1 MSATEDDTELRD
13 LLIQNLENSG
23 VLNKL
28 KAEMRAAVFLAMD
41 EQDKVENKTP
51 LVNENL
57 KKCLNTK
64 DGRLVASL
72 IIDFLQVFH
81 LDFTLAVFQPEINSL
96 NGLDSREQVSCE
108 LDITETDMNRNTPL
122 LLELVKRG
130 RHKEKASIFSEGDK
144 ATNIPKELSPRQIAD
159 ARKKFDSYDKA
170 RTGGI
175 RKEDLKVVFGD
186 VFPNFNKNMLEKF
199 VTDEHRA
206 GDKASSKSVDF
217 QEFLGL
223 YKRFFSQCRSVV
235 THDTSDVIHNPSQ
248 FIEKKSTSPAS
259 KIPRFKGHRHSA
271 QAEKADAKGVE
282 VSHSHSDTSLLFGS
296 LKGKGQG
303 HVTSR
308 HSEAS
313 GDNDNCPTASPKKGL
328 DLEVEEDLDE
338 DDSFFDDPLPKPQKT
353 YGCSS
358 LPLAKSNSG
367 ASLSEKR
374 NGQKDFVRSL
384 REESLSGRSFNPMR
398 RGTSLN
404 DLSALGSDTEGDGD
418 ELFSDYD
425 NKRSCL
431 EHRRAAD
438 SDPAPQRSAAGGGFH
453 SGETHHRDLSGS
465 KNGTSSN
472 PRDKGFKDLKIIN
485 DKTGSSV
492 QDDDYGD
499 DFNSHRSDISK
510 SEVSIGEEIE
520 EVSIEGPDNSDKFDE
535 ITQDLS
541 VSQLSQSQ
549 GADYMEE
556 VA

>member
-28 KAEMRAAVFLAMD
+28 KAQMRAAVFLAMD

-57 KKCLNTK
+57 KKCLDTK

-159 ARKKFDSYDKA
+159 ARKKFDVYDKA

-175 RKEDLKVVFGD
+175 LKEDLKVVFGD

-199 VTDEHRA
+199 VTDEHRV
-206 GDKASSKSVDF
+206 GDKASGKSIDF

-235 THDTSDVIHNPSQ
+235 THDTCDVFHNPSQ
-248 FIEKKSTSPAS
+248 FIEEKKSTSPPS
-259 KIPRFKGHRHSA
+259 
-271 QAEKADAKGVE
+271 KGVE
-282 VSHSHSDTSLLFGS
+282 VSHSHSDTSLRFGS
-296 LKGKGQG
+296 LKGKGPG
-303 HVTSR
+303 HVTPR
-308 HSEAS
+308 HSEVS
-313 GDNDNCPTASPKKGL
+313 GDNDNGPTASLKKGL

-353 YGCSS
+353 YGC
-358 LPLAKSNSG
+358 
-367 ASLSEKR
+367 
-374 NGQKDFVRSL
+374 FVRSL
-384 REESLSGRSFNPMR
+384 REEGLSGRSFNPMR

-438 SDPAPQRSAAGGGFH
+438 SDPPPQRSAAGGGFH
-453 SGETHHRDLSGS
+453 SGEAHHRDLSGS
-465 KNGTSSN
+465 KN
-472 PRDKGFKDLKIIN
+472 
-485 DKTGSSV
+485 
-492 QDDDYGD
+492 DDDYGD
-499 DFNSHRSDISK
+499 DFNSSHRSDISK

>member
-28 KAEMRAAVFLAMD
+28 KAQMRAAVFLAMD

-130 RHKEKASIFSEGDK
+130 RHKEKASIFSE
-144 ATNIPKELSPRQIAD
+144 ELSPRQIAD
-159 ARKKFDSYDKA
+159 ARKKFDCYDKA

-199 VTDEHRA
+199 VTDEHRV
-206 GDKASSKSVDF
+206 GDKASSKSIDF

-248 FIEKKSTSPAS
+248 LIEEKKSTTPAS
-259 KIPRFKGHRHSA
+259 KIPRFKGA

-282 VSHSHSDTSLLFGS
+282 VSHSHSDTSLRFGS

-313 GDNDNCPTASPKKGL
+313 GDNDNGPTASLKKGL

-358 LPLAKSNSG
+358 LPLAKSHSG

-374 NGQKDFVRSL
+374 NGQKDSFVRSL

-453 SGETHHRDLSGS
+453 SGEAHHRDLSGS

-472 PRDKGFKDLKIIN
+472 PRDEGFKDLKMIN

>member
-159 ARKKFDSYDKA
+159 ARKKFDCYDKA

-259 KIPRFKGHRHSA
+259 KDEEIPRFKGHRHSA

-282 VSHSHSDTSLLFGS
+282 VSHSDTSLRFGS

-313 GDNDNCPTASPKKGL
+313 GDNENSPTASLKKGL

-353 YGCSS
+353 YGC
-358 LPLAKSNSG
+358 
-367 ASLSEKR
+367 
-374 NGQKDFVRSL
+374 
-384 REESLSGRSFNPMR
+384 
-398 RGTSLN
+398 
-404 DLSALGSDTEGDGD
+404 LSALGSDTEGDGD

-453 SGETHHRDLSGS
+453 SGEAHHRDLSAS

>member
-28 KAEMRAAVFLAMD
+28 KAQMRAAVFLAMD

-159 ARKKFDSYDKA
+159 ARKKFDCYDKA

-199 VTDEHRA
+199 VTDEHRV
-206 GDKASSKSVDF
+206 GDKASSKSIDF

-248 FIEKKSTSPAS
+248 LIEEKKSTTPAS
-259 KIPRFKGHRHSA
+259 
-271 QAEKADAKGVE
+271 KGVE
-282 VSHSHSDTSLLFGS
+282 VSHSHSDTSLRFGS

-313 GDNDNCPTASPKKGL
+313 GDNDNGPTASLKKGL

-353 YGCSS
+353 YGW
-358 LPLAKSNSG
+358 
-367 ASLSEKR
+367 
-374 NGQKDFVRSL
+374 
-384 REESLSGRSFNPMR
+384 
-398 RGTSLN
+398 
-404 DLSALGSDTEGDGD
+404 
-418 ELFSDYD
+418 
-425 NKRSCL
+425 
-431 EHRRAAD
+431 RAAD

-453 SGETHHRDLSGS
+453 SGEAHHRDLSGS
-465 KNGTSSN
+465 KN
-472 PRDKGFKDLKIIN
+472 
-485 DKTGSSV
+485 
-492 QDDDYGD
+492 DDDYGD

>member
-28 KAEMRAAVFLAMD
+28 KAQMRAAVFLAMD

-130 RHKEKASIFSEGDK
+130 RHKEKASIFSE
-144 ATNIPKELSPRQIAD
+144 ELSPRQIAD
-159 ARKKFDSYDKA
+159 ARKKFDCYDKA

-199 VTDEHRA
+199 VTDEHRV
-206 GDKASSKSVDF
+206 GDKASSKSIDF

-248 FIEKKSTSPAS
+248 LIEEKKSTTPAS
-259 KIPRFKGHRHSA
+259 
-271 QAEKADAKGVE
+271 KGVE
-282 VSHSHSDTSLLFGS
+282 VSHSHSDTSLRFGS

-313 GDNDNCPTASPKKGL
+313 GDNDNGPTASLKKGL

-353 YGCSS
+353 YGC
-358 LPLAKSNSG
+358 
-367 ASLSEKR
+367 
-374 NGQKDFVRSL
+374 
-384 REESLSGRSFNPMR
+384 
-398 RGTSLN
+398 
-404 DLSALGSDTEGDGD
+404 LSALGSDTEGDGD

-453 SGETHHRDLSGS
+453 SGEAHHRDLSGS
-465 KNGTSSN
+465 KN
-472 PRDKGFKDLKIIN
+472 
-485 DKTGSSV
+485 
-492 QDDDYGD
+492 DDDYGD

>member
-159 ARKKFDSYDKA
+159 ARKKFDCYDKA

-199 VTDEHRA
+199 VTDEHRV
-206 GDKASSKSVDF
+206 GDKASSKSIDF

-248 FIEKKSTSPAS
+248 LIEEKKSTTPAS
-259 KIPRFKGHRHSA
+259 KDEEIPRFKGA

-282 VSHSHSDTSLLFGS
+282 VSHSHSDTSLRFGS

-313 GDNDNCPTASPKKGL
+313 GDNDNGPTASLKKGL

-358 LPLAKSNSG
+358 LPLAKSHSG

-453 SGETHHRDLSGS
+453 SGEAHHRDLSGS
-465 KNGTSSN
+465 KN
-472 PRDKGFKDLKIIN
+472 
-485 DKTGSSV
+485 
-492 QDDDYGD
+492 DDDYGD

>member
-57 KKCLNTK
+57 KKCLDTK

-159 ARKKFDSYDKA
+159 ARKKFDVYDKA

-175 RKEDLKVVFGD
+175 LKEDLKVVFGD

-199 VTDEHRA
+199 VTDEHRV
-206 GDKASSKSVDF
+206 GDKASGKSIDF

-235 THDTSDVIHNPSQ
+235 THDTCDVIHNPSQ
-248 FIEKKSTSPAS
+248 FIEEKKSTSPPS
-259 KIPRFKGHRHSA
+259 KD
-271 QAEKADAKGVE
+271 EEGVE
-282 VSHSHSDTSLLFGS
+282 VSHSHSDTSLRFGS
-296 LKGKGQG
+296 LTGKGPG
-303 HVTSR
+303 HVTPR
-308 HSEAS
+308 HSEVS
-313 GDNDNCPTASPKKGL
+313 GDNDNGHTASLKKGL

-353 YGCSS
+353 YGW
-358 LPLAKSNSG
+358 
-367 ASLSEKR
+367 
-374 NGQKDFVRSL
+374 
-384 REESLSGRSFNPMR
+384 
-398 RGTSLN
+398 
-404 DLSALGSDTEGDGD
+404 
-418 ELFSDYD
+418 
-425 NKRSCL
+425 
-431 EHRRAAD
+431 RAAD
-438 SDPAPQRSAAGGGFH
+438 SDPPPQRSAAGGGFH
-453 SGETHHRDLSGS
+453 SGEARHRDLSGS

-472 PRDKGFKDLKIIN
+472 PRDKGFKDLKMIN

>member
-57 KKCLNTK
+57 KKCLDTK

-144 ATNIPKELSPRQIAD
+144 ATNIPKELSPRQIAG
-159 ARKKFDSYDKA
+159 ARKKFDVYDKA

-175 RKEDLKVVFGD
+175 LKEDLKVVFGD

-199 VTDEHRA
+199 VTDEHRV
-206 GDKASSKSVDF
+206 GDKASGKSIDF

-235 THDTSDVIHNPSQ
+235 THDTCDVIHNPSQ
-248 FIEKKSTSPAS
+248 FIEEKKSTSPPS
-259 KIPRFKGHRHSA
+259 
-271 QAEKADAKGVE
+271 KGVE
-282 VSHSHSDTSLLFGS
+282 VSHSHSDTSLRFGS
-296 LKGKGQG
+296 LKGKGPG
-303 HVTSR
+303 HVTPR
-308 HSEAS
+308 HSEVS
-313 GDNDNCPTASPKKGL
+313 GDNDNGPTASLKKGL

-353 YGCSS
+353 YGC
-358 LPLAKSNSG
+358 
-367 ASLSEKR
+367 
-374 NGQKDFVRSL
+374 FVRSL
-384 REESLSGRSFNPMR
+384 REEGLSGRSFNPMR

-438 SDPAPQRSAAGGGFH
+438 SDPPPKRSAAGGGFH
-453 SGETHHRDLSGS
+453 SGEAHHRDLSGS
-465 KNGTSSN
+465 KN
-472 PRDKGFKDLKIIN
+472 
-485 DKTGSSV
+485 
-492 QDDDYGD
+492 DDDYGD
-499 DFNSHRSDISK
+499 DFNSSHRSDISK

>member
-57 KKCLNTK
+57 KKCLDTK

-159 ARKKFDSYDKA
+159 ARKKFDVYDKA

-175 RKEDLKVVFGD
+175 LKEDLKVVFGD

-199 VTDEHRA
+199 VTDEHRV
-206 GDKASSKSVDF
+206 GDKASGKSIDF

-235 THDTSDVIHNPSQ
+235 THDTCDVFHNPSQ
-248 FIEKKSTSPAS
+248 FIEEKKSTSPPS
-259 KIPRFKGHRHSA
+259 KDEEIPRFKGHRHSA
-271 QAEKADAKGVE
+271 QAEKADIKGVE
-282 VSHSHSDTSLLFGS
+282 VSHSHSDTSLRFGS
-296 LKGKGQG
+296 LKGKGPG
-303 HVTSR
+303 HVTPR
-308 HSEAS
+308 HSEVS
-313 GDNDNCPTASPKKGL
+313 GDNDNGPTASLKKGL

-353 YGCSS
+353 YGW
-358 LPLAKSNSG
+358 
-367 ASLSEKR
+367 
-374 NGQKDFVRSL
+374 
-384 REESLSGRSFNPMR
+384 
-398 RGTSLN
+398 
-404 DLSALGSDTEGDGD
+404 
-418 ELFSDYD
+418 
-425 NKRSCL
+425 
-431 EHRRAAD
+431 RAAD
-438 SDPAPQRSAAGGGFH
+438 SDPPPQRSAAGGGFH
-453 SGETHHRDLSGS
+453 SGEAHHRDLSGS
-465 KNGTSSN
+465 KN
-472 PRDKGFKDLKIIN
+472 
-485 DKTGSSV
+485 
-492 QDDDYGD
+492 DDDYGD
-499 DFNSHRSDISK
+499 DFNSSHRSDISK

>member
-28 KAEMRAAVFLAMD
+28 KAQMRAAVFLAMD

-159 ARKKFDSYDKA
+159 ARKKFDCYDKA

-199 VTDEHRA
+199 VTDEHRV
-206 GDKASSKSVDF
+206 GDKASSKSIDF

-248 FIEKKSTSPAS
+248 LIEEKKSTTPAS
-259 KIPRFKGHRHSA
+259 KIPRFKGA

-282 VSHSHSDTSLLFGS
+282 VSHSHSDTSLRFGS

-313 GDNDNCPTASPKKGL
+313 GDNDNGPTASLKKGL

-353 YGCSS
+353 YGW
-358 LPLAKSNSG
+358 
-367 ASLSEKR
+367 
-374 NGQKDFVRSL
+374 
-384 REESLSGRSFNPMR
+384 
-398 RGTSLN
+398 
-404 DLSALGSDTEGDGD
+404 
-418 ELFSDYD
+418 
-425 NKRSCL
+425 
-431 EHRRAAD
+431 RAAD

-453 SGETHHRDLSGS
+453 SGEAHHRDLSGS
-465 KNGTSSN
+465 KN
-472 PRDKGFKDLKIIN
+472 
-485 DKTGSSV
+485 
-492 QDDDYGD
+492 DDDYGD

>member
-28 KAEMRAAVFLAMD
+28 KAQMRAAVFLAMD

-57 KKCLNTK
+57 KKCLDTK

-130 RHKEKASIFSEGDK
+130 RHKEKASVFSEGDK

-159 ARKKFDSYDKA
+159 ARKKFDFYDKA

-175 RKEDLKVVFGD
+175 LKEDLKVVFGD

-199 VTDEHRA
+199 VTDEHRV
-206 GDKASSKSVDF
+206 GDKASSKSIDF

-223 YKRFFSQCRSVV
+223 YKCFFSQCRSVV
-235 THDTSDVIHNPSQ
+235 THDTCDVIHNPSQ
-248 FIEKKSTSPAS
+248 FIEEKKSTSPPS
-259 KIPRFKGHRHSA
+259 
-271 QAEKADAKGVE
+271 KGVE
-282 VSHSHSDTSLLFGS
+282 VSHSDTSLRFGS
-296 LKGKGQG
+296 LKGKGLG
-303 HVTSR
+303 HVTPR
-308 HSEAS
+308 HSEVS
-313 GDNDNCPTASPKKGL
+313 GDNDNGPTASLKKGL

-353 YGCSS
+353 YGC
-358 LPLAKSNSG
+358 
-367 ASLSEKR
+367 
-374 NGQKDFVRSL
+374 
-384 REESLSGRSFNPMR
+384 
-398 RGTSLN
+398 
-404 DLSALGSDTEGDGD
+404 LSALSSDTEGDGD

-438 SDPAPQRSAAGGGFH
+438 SDPPPQRSAAGGGFH
-453 SGETHHRDLSGS
+453 SGEAHHRDLSGS

-485 DKTGSSV
+485 YKTGSSV

-499 DFNSHRSDISK
+499 DFNSSHRSDISK

>member
-159 ARKKFDSYDKA
+159 ARKKFDCYDKA

-259 KIPRFKGHRHSA
+259 KDEEIPRFKGHRHSA

-282 VSHSHSDTSLLFGS
+282 VSHSDTSLRFGS

-313 GDNDNCPTASPKKGL
+313 GDNDNSPTASLKKGL

-353 YGCSS
+353 YGC
-358 LPLAKSNSG
+358 
-367 ASLSEKR
+367 
-374 NGQKDFVRSL
+374 
-384 REESLSGRSFNPMR
+384 
-398 RGTSLN
+398 
-404 DLSALGSDTEGDGD
+404 LSALGSDTEGDGD

-453 SGETHHRDLSGS
+453 SGEAHHRDLSAS

>member
-259 KIPRFKGHRHSA
+259 K
-271 QAEKADAKGVE
+271 GVE

-353 YGCSS
+353 YGCS

-374 NGQKDFVRSL
+374 NGQK
-384 REESLSGRSFNPMR
+384 
-398 RGTSLN
+398 

>member
-130 RHKEKASIFSEGDK
+130 RHKEKASIFSE
-144 ATNIPKELSPRQIAD
+144 ELSPRQIAD
-159 ARKKFDSYDKA
+159 ARKKFDCYDKA

-199 VTDEHRA
+199 VTDEHRV
-206 GDKASSKSVDF
+206 GDKASSKSIDF

-248 FIEKKSTSPAS
+248 LIEEKKSTTPAS
-259 KIPRFKGHRHSA
+259 KIPRFKGA

-282 VSHSHSDTSLLFGS
+282 VSHSHSDTSLRFGS

-313 GDNDNCPTASPKKGL
+313 GDNDPTASLKKGL

-353 YGCSS
+353 YGW
-358 LPLAKSNSG
+358 
-367 ASLSEKR
+367 
-374 NGQKDFVRSL
+374 
-384 REESLSGRSFNPMR
+384 
-398 RGTSLN
+398 
-404 DLSALGSDTEGDGD
+404 
-418 ELFSDYD
+418 
-425 NKRSCL
+425 
-431 EHRRAAD
+431 RAAD
-438 SDPAPQRSAAGGGFH
+438 SDPAPQRSAADGLLL
-453 SGETHHRDLSGS
+453 SGTPHHRDLSGS
-465 KNGTSSN
+465 KNGTSN
-472 PRDKGFKDLKIIN
+472 PREEGFKDLKIIN

>member
-159 ARKKFDSYDKA
+159 ARKKFDCYDKA

-259 KIPRFKGHRHSA
+259 KD
-271 QAEKADAKGVE
+271 EEGVE
-282 VSHSHSDTSLLFGS
+282 VSHSDTSLRFGS

-313 GDNDNCPTASPKKGL
+313 GDNENSPTASLKKGL

-353 YGCSS
+353 YGC
-358 LPLAKSNSG
+358 
-367 ASLSEKR
+367 
-374 NGQKDFVRSL
+374 
-384 REESLSGRSFNPMR
+384 
-398 RGTSLN
+398 
-404 DLSALGSDTEGDGD
+404 LSALGSDTEGDGD

-453 SGETHHRDLSGS
+453 SGEAHHRDLSAS

>member
-159 ARKKFDSYDKA
+159 ARKKFDCYDKA

-259 KIPRFKGHRHSA
+259 KDEEIPRFKGHRHSA

-282 VSHSHSDTSLLFGS
+282 VSHSDTSLRFGS

-313 GDNDNCPTASPKKGL
+313 GDNENSPTASLKKGL

-353 YGCSS
+353 YGCS
-358 LPLAKSNSG
+358 
-367 ASLSEKR
+367 
-374 NGQKDFVRSL
+374 FVRSL

-404 DLSALGSDTEGDGD
+404 E
-418 ELFSDYD
+418 
-425 NKRSCL
+425 
-431 EHRRAAD
+431 RAAD

-453 SGETHHRDLSGS
+453 SGEAHHRDLSAS

>member
-1 MSATEDDTELRD
+1 MSATDDDTELRD

-108 LDITETDMNRNTPL
+108 LGITETDMNRNTPL

-130 RHKEKASIFSEGDK
+130 RHREKNSIFSEGHK
-144 ATNIPKELSPRQIAD
+144 ATNIPKELTPRQIAD

-170 RTGGI
+170 STGGI

-206 GDKASSKSVDF
+206 GDKASSKSIDF

-235 THDTSDVIHNPSQ
+235 THDTSDIIYNPSR
-248 FIEKKSTSPAS
+248 FIEEKINTSPAS
-259 KIPRFKGHRHSA
+259 KDEEIPRFKGHKHSA
-271 QAEKADAKGVE
+271 QAEKANAKGVE
-282 VSHSHSDTSLLFGS
+282 VSHSHSDTSLRFGS
-296 LKGKGQG
+296 LQGKGQG
-303 HVTSR
+303 HVTSM

-313 GDNDNCPTASPKKGL
+313 GDNDNGPTVSLKKGL
-328 DLEVEEDLDE
+328 DLEVEEDADE
-338 DDSFFDDPLPKPQKT
+338 DDSFFDDPLPKQQKI
-353 YGCSS
+353 YGW
-358 LPLAKSNSG
+358 
-367 ASLSEKR
+367 
-374 NGQKDFVRSL
+374 
-384 REESLSGRSFNPMR
+384 
-398 RGTSLN
+398 
-404 DLSALGSDTEGDGD
+404 
-418 ELFSDYD
+418 
-425 NKRSCL
+425 
-431 EHRRAAD
+431 RAAD

-453 SGETHHRDLSGS
+453 SGEAHHRDLSGS
-465 KNGTSSN
+465 RN
-472 PRDKGFKDLKIIN
+472 
-485 DKTGSSV
+485 
-492 QDDDYGD
+492 DDDYDD

>member
-28 KAEMRAAVFLAMD
+28 KAQMRAAVFLAMD

-130 RHKEKASIFSEGDK
+130 RHKEKASIFSE
-144 ATNIPKELSPRQIAD
+144 ELSPRQIAD
-159 ARKKFDSYDKA
+159 ARKKFDCYDKA

-199 VTDEHRA
+199 VTDEHRV
-206 GDKASSKSVDF
+206 GDKASSKSIDF

-248 FIEKKSTSPAS
+248 LIEEKKSTTPAS
-259 KIPRFKGHRHSA
+259 KIPRFKGA

-282 VSHSHSDTSLLFGS
+282 VSHSHSDTSLRFGS
-296 LKGKGQG
+296 PKGKGQG

-313 GDNDNCPTASPKKGL
+313 GDNDNGPTASLKKGL
-328 DLEVEEDLDE
+328 ELEVEEDLDE

-358 LPLAKSNSG
+358 LPLAKSHSG

-438 SDPAPQRSAAGGGFH
+438 SGPAPQRSAADGLLL
-453 SGETHHRDLSGS
+453 SGTPHHRDLSGS
-465 KNGTSSN
+465 KNCESSGTSSN
-472 PRDKGFKDLKIIN
+472 PREEGFKDLKIIN

>member
-28 KAEMRAAVFLAMD
+28 KAQMRAAVFLAMD

-159 ARKKFDSYDKA
+159 ARKKFDCYDKA

-199 VTDEHRA
+199 VTDEHRV
-206 GDKASSKSVDF
+206 GDKASSKSIDF

-248 FIEKKSTSPAS
+248 LIEEKKSTTPAS
-259 KIPRFKGHRHSA
+259 KIPRFKGA

-282 VSHSHSDTSLLFGS
+282 VSHSHSDTSLRFGS

-313 GDNDNCPTASPKKGL
+313 GDNDNGPTASLKKGL

-358 LPLAKSNSG
+358 LPLAKSHSG

-374 NGQKDFVRSL
+374 NGQK
-384 REESLSGRSFNPMR
+384 
-398 RGTSLN
+398 

-453 SGETHHRDLSGS
+453 SGEAHHRDLSGS

-472 PRDKGFKDLKIIN
+472 PRDEGFKDLKMIN

>member
-28 KAEMRAAVFLAMD
+28 KAQMRAAVFLAMD

-130 RHKEKASIFSEGDK
+130 RHKEKASIFSE
-144 ATNIPKELSPRQIAD
+144 ELSPRQIAD
-159 ARKKFDSYDKA
+159 ARKKFDCYDKA

-199 VTDEHRA
+199 VTDEHRV
-206 GDKASSKSVDF
+206 GDKASSKSIDF

-248 FIEKKSTSPAS
+248 LIEEKKSTTPAS
-259 KIPRFKGHRHSA
+259 
-271 QAEKADAKGVE
+271 KGVE
-282 VSHSHSDTSLLFGS
+282 VSHSHSDTSLRFGS

-313 GDNDNCPTASPKKGL
+313 GDNDNGPTASLKKGL

-353 YGCSS
+353 YGC
-358 LPLAKSNSG
+358 
-367 ASLSEKR
+367 
-374 NGQKDFVRSL
+374 
-384 REESLSGRSFNPMR
+384 
-398 RGTSLN
+398 
-404 DLSALGSDTEGDGD
+404 LSALGSDTEGDGD

-453 SGETHHRDLSGS
+453 SGEAHHRDLSGS

-472 PRDKGFKDLKIIN
+472 PRDEGFKDLKMIN

>member
-159 ARKKFDSYDKA
+159 ARKKFDCYDKA

-259 KIPRFKGHRHSA
+259 KDEEIPRFKGHRHSA

-282 VSHSHSDTSLLFGS
+282 VSHSDTSLRFGS

-313 GDNDNCPTASPKKGL
+313 GDNDNSPTASLKKGL

-353 YGCSS
+353 YGW
-358 LPLAKSNSG
+358 
-367 ASLSEKR
+367 
-374 NGQKDFVRSL
+374 
-384 REESLSGRSFNPMR
+384 
-398 RGTSLN
+398 
-404 DLSALGSDTEGDGD
+404 
-418 ELFSDYD
+418 
-425 NKRSCL
+425 
-431 EHRRAAD
+431 RAAD

-453 SGETHHRDLSGS
+453 SGEAHHRDLSAS

>member
-28 KAEMRAAVFLAMD
+28 KAQMRAAVFLAMD

-130 RHKEKASIFSEGDK
+130 RHKEKASIFSE
-144 ATNIPKELSPRQIAD
+144 ELSPRQIAD
-159 ARKKFDSYDKA
+159 ARKKFDCYDKA

-199 VTDEHRA
+199 VTDEHRV
-206 GDKASSKSVDF
+206 GDKASSKSIDF

-248 FIEKKSTSPAS
+248 LIEEKKSTTPAS
-259 KIPRFKGHRHSA
+259 KIPRFKGA

-282 VSHSHSDTSLLFGS
+282 VSHSHSDTSLRFGS

-313 GDNDNCPTASPKKGL
+313 GDNDNGPTASLKKGL

-353 YGCSS
+353 YGC
-358 LPLAKSNSG
+358 
-367 ASLSEKR
+367 
-374 NGQKDFVRSL
+374 FVRSL

-453 SGETHHRDLSGS
+453 SGEAHHRDLSGS
-465 KNGTSSN
+465 KN
-472 PRDKGFKDLKIIN
+472 
-485 DKTGSSV
+485 
-492 QDDDYGD
+492 DDDYGD